1 MIQYISKPFKWFFKF
16 INFDYTKFV
25 LLSLLTWI
33 MELMGYFF
41 SAYAVLN
48 TLPSLHIF
56 NLMPIGTFSTLIPS
70 APGAIGTFEYFLSN
84 TMHYLNYSEI
94 DISLTNNQLDQNY
107 DNQEEKKIF
116 NTNEK
121 LISDT
126 IEDKN
131 KTKKSFGISK
141 FLSYLL
147 VSIIFFIASIIVL
160 DTFKSPLSNTI
171 PGLEIFLYNFFETL
185 KDLYLFIKNLFI

>member
-1 MIQYISKPFKWFFKF
+1 MIIDCISCSKKF
-16 INFDYTKFV
+16 EVN
-25 LLSLLTWI
+25 S
-33 MELMGYFF
+33 
-41 SAYAVLN
+41 S
-48 TLPSLHIF
+48 
-56 NLMPIGTFSTLIPS
+56 LIPENGRTIQCGS
-70 APGAIGTFEYFLSN
+70 CNHVWLYKPKIDAQKNETTSDVNEN
-84 TMHYLNYSEI
+84 QNDSEV
-94 DISLTNNQLDQNY
+94 DISLTNNQLDQNH

-131 KTKKSFGISK
+131 KTKKTFGISK

-147 VSIIFFIASIIVL
+147 VSIISFIALIIVL
-160 DTFKSPLSNTI
+160 DTFKSPLSNII